1 MITDGYTME
10 PETVID
16 LAAVTEAVVYRAPNK
31 NNTEIRKAIGEAA
44 REFLKRTGVW
54 KESRNCAL
62 ISDGWYSFKHG
73 YLNAVVIRIDQFG
86 EGMGFQVMEGEPEG
100 VAPIPC
106 GIPMPYIGNP
116 AAPTIGFF
124 VKQGDYI
131 LVAGPSAGPMPCI
144 PEPYQPEDGAIP
156 PVMIG
161 QTHSDEGV
169 AVFTLNL
176 AFGGEFMP
184 ERLIQRYGDV
194 LADGAAHI
202 LLTGPNVART
212 SYGDKFTN
220 ACDGLAMRMANG
232 SPTASVMDSRIFAGM
247 TEV

>member
-1 MITDGYTME
+1 MITSGYTME
-10 PETVID
+10 PETVTD

-31 NNTEIRKAIGEAA
+31 NNTEIRKAVGKAA

-54 KESRNCAL
+54 KESRNCSL
-62 ISDGWYSFKHG
+62 ISDGWYGFKHG
-73 YLNAVVIRIDQFG
+73 YLNASVIRIDQFA

-106 GIPMPYIGNP
+106 GIPMPYVGNP
-116 AAPTIGFF
+116 AAPTIGYF

-131 LVAGPSAGPMPCI
+131 LVAGPGAGTVPCI
-144 PEPYQPEDGAIP
+144 PASYQPEDCSIA

-161 QTHSDEGV
+161 QTRCNVGTV
-169 AVFTLNL
+169 VFILNL
-176 AFGGEFMP
+176 AFGGEFIP
-184 ERLIQRYGDV
+184 ERLVQRYGDN

-220 ACDGLAMRMANG
+220 ACDALAIRMANG
-232 SPTASVMDSRIFAGM
+232 SSTASVMDSRLFTGM
-247 TEV
+247 VEV

>member
-1 MITDGYTME
+1 MITSGYTME
-10 PETVID
+10 AETVTD
-16 LAAVTEAVVYRAPNK
+16 LAAVAEAVVYRAPNK
-31 NNTEIRKAIGEAA
+31 NNTEVRKAIGEAA

-54 KESRNCAL
+54 KECRNCSL
-62 ISDGWYSFKHG
+62 VSDGWYGFKHG
-73 YLNAVVIRIDQFG
+73 YLNAAVIRIDQFG
-86 EGMGFQVMEGEPEG
+86 EGLGYQRMEGEPEG

-116 AAPTIGFF
+116 AAPTIANFIE
-124 VKQGDYI
+124 QGGYV
-131 LVAGPSAGPMPCI
+131 LVAAPGAGPVPCI
-144 PEPYQPEDGAIP
+144 STPYQPEDGSIP
-156 PVMIG
+156 PVMVG
-161 QTHSDEGV
+161 KTHSDVGV

-184 ERLIQRYGDV
+184 ERLVQRYGDT

-220 ACDGLAMRMANG
+220 ACDALAMRMANG
-232 SPTASVMDSRIFAGM
+232 SPTASVMNGRIFSGM